1 MTKMDLQSLSFL
13 KEPSTI
19 LLNTKKTFGID
30 FSIEVTAFQEKHP
43 LVPETDPHYI
53 FEEEATKSLLLGF
66 ALNKRVLLQGLHG
79 TGKSTHIEQVAAR
92 LNWPCLRINLDGHL
106 TRSDLL
112 GKDVI
117 RLSDG
122 KPYSIFQEGILPFA
136 LKHPIALVFDEYD
149 AGRPEVLFVIQRL
162 LEAEGKLT
170 LLDENKILTPHPFFR
185 MFATANT
192 VGMGDTTGLYYGTH
206 PLNQGQLDRWS
217 LIAKLSYL
225 PFEKEKGL
233 VLTKVPF
240 FAKTEEKSQIIHGMV
255 AFADLTRAGFEA
267 GDIALPMSPRSVLA
281 WAQNAEVLGGIKEA
295 LKLTYLNR
303 FEKQDQALL
312 EEYYQRAFG

>member
-1 MTKMDLQSLSFL
+1 MDLSNLSFP
-13 KEPSTI
+13 KKISTTLI
-19 LLNTKKTFGID
+19 QPKKIFGVDLSTQI
-30 FSIEVTAFQEKHP
+30 FAFQEKHP
-43 LVPETDPHYI
+43 LVPEIDSHYI

-66 ALNKRVLLQGLHG
+66 SLNKRVLLQGLHG

-92 LNWPCLRINLDGHL
+92 LNWPCVRINLDGHL

-122 KPYSIFQEGILPFA
+122 KPYSVFQEGILPFS
-136 LKHPIALVFDEYD
+136 LQHPVALVFDEYD
-149 AGRPEVLFVIQRL
+149 AGRPEVLFIIQRL

-170 LLDENKILTPHPFFR
+170 LLDENRILTPHPFFR
-185 MFATANT
+185 LFATANT
-192 VGMGDTTGLYYGTH
+192 VGMGDTSGLYYGTH

-225 PFEKEKGL
+225 PFEKEKEL
-233 VLTKVPF
+233 VLAKVPF
-240 FAKTEEKSQIIHGMV
+240 FAETKEQAQKVHGMV

-281 WAQNAEVLGGIKEA
+281 WAQNTEILGDIKSA

-303 FEKQDQALL
+303 FEKQDQTLL